1 MNDVTVN
8 LYVIDNQ
15 PDYLPNMLAT
25 LKEHLAIR
33 ELTFPN
39 GEAFVQYLHR
49 RHLSRQ
55 TIHIALISYQFSSPA
70 SNIMNGLE
78 LLEVITHTA
87 PQIACIMLAK
97 NSELEFTATTI
108 SAGALAVVPRSPTV
122 GMRII
127 NIVLRHASQLRL
139 AIRKRQLTVLLIWLS
154 SFVVLFTISI
164 SIFMLI
170 S

>member
-15 PDYLPNMLAT
+15 PDYLPGMLAT
-25 LKEHLAIR
+25 LKEHLSIR
-33 ELTFPN
+33 EYTFPN
-39 GEAFVQYLHR
+39 GEAFVQYLNR
-49 RHLSRQ
+49 RHLSKQ
-55 TIHIALISYQFSSPA
+55 VIHIALIAYQFSSPA

-78 LLEVITHTA
+78 LLEIITHST
-87 PQIACIMLAK
+87 PLISCIMLAK
-97 NSELEFTATTI
+97 NSELEFSATTI

-127 NIVLRHASQLRL
+127 NIVLRHASQLRIS
-139 AIRKRQLTVLLIWLS
+139 IRKRQLTILLIWLS
-154 SFVVLFTISI
+154 SFVFLFTIST
-164 SIFMLI
+164 SIFMLM